1 MYSLNYGQVARIDV
15 THGFRG
21 HGSDGFTV
29 GPHRLPNRVLL
40 APMASI
46 TDLPFRKV
54 AARFGAGLVVSEMI
68 ASEWLAEG
76 DATAALRAEGEGV
89 GLNTVQL
96 AGCEARWLAEG
107 ARVAEAAGADIID
120 INMGCPAKHVTSG
133 QAGAALLRDLDHATK
148 LIEAAIG
155 AVRVPVTLK
164 MRLGWDENSIVAP
177 ELARRA
183 EAAGVAMITVHGR
196 TRCQFYQ
203 GRADWS
209 AIARVKAAVSIPVVA
224 NGDLQSYD
232 DARAML
238 DASGADAVMVGRAAR
253 GRPWF
258 PGQIAKFL
266 ETGVRPADPPAQVQ
280 RDVLLELHDAWLSH
294 YGSTRGIREARKHI
308 GWALEALAVSCG
320 HSVDWIKAW
329 RGRLVTETEPALVA
343 RGIRE
348 AFDDVEWKAAA

>member
-1 MYSLNYGQVARIDV
+1 L
-15 THGFRG
+15 THASSER
-21 HGSDGFTV
+21 DGFAV

-54 AARFGAGLVVSEMI
+54 AARFGAGLVVSEMV

-89 GLNTVQL
+89 GFHVVQL

-133 QAGAALLRDLDHATK
+133 QAGAALLRDLDHATL
-148 LIEAAIG
+148 LIEAAIN

-209 AIARVKAAVSIPVVA
+209 AIARVKAAVNIPVVA

-238 DASGADAVMVGRAAR
+238 EASGADAVMVGRAAR
-253 GRPWF
+253 GRPWL
-258 PGQIAKFL
+258 PGQIARFL
-266 ETGVRPADPPAQVQ
+266 QTGVRPADLAAHVQ
-280 RDVLLELHDAWLSH
+280 RDVLLELHDAWLSR
-294 YGSTRGIREARKHI
+294 YGSIRGIREARKHI

-320 HSVDWIKAW
+320 HSTDWLEIW
-329 RGRLVTETEPALVA
+329 RGRLVTEVEPALVA
-343 RGIRE
+343 RGIRG
-348 AFDDVEWKAAA
+348 AFDDVEWRAAA